1 MVEASKWGD
10 SGFTDVLML
19 VERYGLYIFQARQT
33 YNDVAGRVNRKYS
46 LLIHKAM
53 TYN

>member
-1 MVEASKWGD
+1 MVEADKRGD
-10 SGFTDVLML
+10 IGVAGVVLWID
-19 VERYGLYIFQARQT
+19 RYGAYIFRARQT

-46 LLIHKAM
+46 LLLHKAM